1 MSDALTIVLLLA
13 TGLLLV
19 LVIMFTSSGLLG
31 YYLVETVRRI
41 VRKARRGKPN
51 SSGGLPGGPL
61 AA

>member
-1 MSDALTIVLLLA
+1 MSHALAVVLLSL
-13 TGLLLV
+13 TGVLIA